1 MFCRLEEPV
10 EDIVDDVEHGPVAAK
25 VRHQGIDAST
35 TRSNFLHHSFEGFD
49 VGSAEGID
57 RLLGIPHDK
66 QFARLQVHVMP
77 RSLMA
82 ARPFTEVEDDLVL
95 DRIGVLKLIDQDRPI
110 GLFDPSA
117 DGRMVAQEGFG
128 PCQQPIECDPPGGE
142 KPMTYLIEEGSYER
156 HHLLKV

>member
-1 MFCRLEEPV
+1 
-10 EDIVDDVEHGPVAAK
+10 
-25 VRHQGIDAST
+25 
-35 TRSNFLHHSFEGFD
+35 
-49 VGSAEGID
+49 
-57 RLLGIPHDK
+57 
-66 QFARLQVHVMP
+66 MP
-77 RSLMA
+77 RGLMA

-95 DRIGVLKLIDQDRPI
+95 HRIGVLKLIDQDRPI

-142 KPMTYLIEEGSYER
+142 KPMTYLMEEGSYER